1 MNAASRFDPGKTG
14 VPSRRSALVIDASRL
29 FAEAMTRLLED
40 LGFDVSVATTPDG
53 VAPTS
58 DVTFDLVLVDM
69 SMPRDA
75 GMAIGKRFIA
85 SAPGTVVMGIT
96 AGSDQRKVRECRRAG
111 FHGCVSKDTPV
122 SRFTRLVRRA
132 LQGQPIVTGIET
144 APAGGPTRRTDIE
157 LLSFQLTNR
166 ELEILSMLVEG
177 ANGREIAQRCRISPN
192 TVRTHVQ
199 SVLTKLQVH
208 SRLEAAALAV
218 RYGLVAPSRRESG
231 AA

>member
-1 MNAASRFDPGKTG
+1 MDAASRFDPRETG
-14 VPSRRSALVIDASRL
+14 VASRRSALVVDASRL

-53 VAPTS
+53 VAPIS
-58 DVTFDLVLVDM
+58 DAPVDLVLVDM

-75 GMAIGKRFIA
+75 GVAIGKRFMA
-85 SAPGTVVMGIT
+85 SAPGTIVIGVT
-96 AGSDQRKVRECRRAG
+96 AGSDQRMVRECRRAG

-132 LQGQPIVTGIET
+132 LQGQPIVTGVET
-144 APAGGPTRRTDIE
+144 APTRGATRRTDIE

-177 ANGREIAQRCRISPN
+177 ASGHEIAQRCCISPN